1 MHIRDLHKLKR
12 LFLLYNALIGEL
24 ANFMRLYVQT
34 ICLILA
40 LSLPLSV
47 QGQGETD
54 TTNAFNITDPS
65 QASDPIAKLELR
77 IFDHT
82 YKTDSQDARIKRLEN
97 FVFGAA
103 QTGDTQS
110 RLNKLQESV
119 TASAAPSS
127 SPAAEEAGG
136 SQKGTET
143 AAAPKPTFDEADY
156 PRVDQLEH
164 QILGQQHSHE
174 ILSGRLSRLEA
185 KAFGQ
190 PSSSTDPADRVD
202 ALDAYVA
209 RHDIYGGQGSANAG
223 QTVPF
228 TPYSTGYPPSA
239 QSAPSA
245 PAYQAAPSYQAA
257 PAYPSATASTS
268 SSGYQGTPYQ
278 PYGGGSNSSYSQAA
292 APQASNPY
300 LQANI
305 TSTNDRLASMEKT
318 EFGQEFP
325 TKSLKDR
332 VQRLEKKVDPDKK
345 GHEGQSLPTRVDQL
359 WAVVSVSN
367 SIGNAPIASS
377 AGRGNDYYSSANQ
390 QGSNNNNSNK
400 PHHSLL
406 HNVSKVLGAAAVT
419 AGSAGMMMGGMGGMG
434 MGGMGMSR
442 MGMGGYNG
450 MSGYG
455 MSPYS
460 MGGYNGG
467 YGSGYG
473 NYGGYG
479 SGYGGYNNSYGLG
492 RF

>member
-1 MHIRDLHKLKR
+1 LHHLKR
-12 LFLLYNALIGEL
+12 LLLLYNAVIGKNVRDCNKHKL
-24 ANFMRLYVQT
+24 ANSMRLFVHT

-40 LSLPLSV
+40 LSLPLSAY
-47 QGQGETD
+47 GQSETD
-54 TTNAFNITDPS
+54 TTNSFNITDPS

-82 YKTDSQDARIKRLEN
+82 YKSDSQEARLKRLEN

-103 QTGDTQS
+103 QAGDTPS
-110 RLNKLQESV
+110 RLSKLQESV
-119 TASAAPSS
+119 TASNPSS
-127 SPAAEEAGG
+127 SSTTAQDSGTP
-136 SQKGTET
+136 QKGAET
-143 AAAPKPTFDEADY
+143 ASEVATKPTFDEADY
-156 PRVDQLEH
+156 PRVDQLER

-209 RHDIYGGQGSANAG
+209 RHDIYGGQGNSNVG

-228 TPYSTGYPPSA
+228 TPYSAAAPPSN
-239 QSAPSA
+239 QG
-245 PAYQAAPSYQAA
+245 APSYPAA
-257 PAYPSATASTS
+257 S
-268 SSGYQGTPYQ
+268 SSAAAAYQGTPYQ
-278 PYGGGSNSSYSQAA
+278 SPYGTGTNSPYSQAG
-292 APQASNPY
+292 APPASNPY

-318 EFGQEFP
+318 EFGRDYP
-325 TKSLKDR
+325 THSLKER

-345 GHEGQSLPTRVDQL
+345 GHEGQSLPARVDQL

-377 AGRGNDYYSSANQ
+377 ASRANDNYSSSSQ
-390 QGSNNNNSNK
+390 QANNNSIK

-406 HNVSKVLGAAAVT
+406 HSVGKVLGAAAVT
-419 AGSAGMMMGGMGGMG
+419 AGSAGMMMGGMGMSG

-442 MGMGGYNG
+442 YGMG
-450 MSGYG
+450 GYG

-467 YGSGYG
+467 YGSGYS